1 MISHS
6 KLLPLSYSSLK
17 QFSVS
22 PAHFL
27 SYKNAQRKDSAA
39 MLQGRLIH
47 KLILEQDLFLEDF
60 AVFNGRKAGKEWT
73 EFKQNNITK
82 DIVKASELD
91 MALDV
96 KNSISNH
103 KKASRLINDLQA
115 TEKYFKAEIE
125 GLEFHGFIDGVGKD
139 YLLDLKTTVSSD
151 PHKFSR
157 DSWNMKYH
165 LQAAIYCHVTGVNNY
180 YIIAV
185 EKSSPFAVSVFKL
198 DEDLLEYAKSEL
210 SKLITDFKEWNGEN
224 KAYDH
229 KIALDYFTMYLPE
242 WLK

>member
-6 KLLPLSYSSLK
+6 SYLPLSYSSLK
-17 QFSVS
+17 QFAVS

-27 SYKNAQRKDSAA
+27 SYKKAQRKDSAA

-47 KLILEQDLFLEDF
+47 KLILEEDLLLEDF
-60 AVFNGRKAGKEWT
+60 AVYNGRRAGKEWT
-73 EFKQNNITK
+73 QFKDDNSTK

-103 KKASRLINDLQA
+103 KKANKLINGLTE
-115 TEKYFKAEIE
+115 TEKYFKAEID
-125 GLEFHGFIDGVGKD
+125 GVEFHGYIDGLAND
-139 YLLDLKTTVSSD
+139 YILDLKTTVSSE

-165 LQAAIYCHVTGVNNY
+165 LQAAIYCKVTGIKDY
-180 YIIAV
+180 YIVAV
-185 EKSSPFAVSVFKL
+185 EKNSPFAVSVFKL
-198 DEDLLEYAKSEL
+198 DEDLLEYAYAEL
-210 SKLITDFKEWNGEN
+210 DKLITEFKEWNGES

-229 KIALDYFTMYLPE
+229 KLALGYFTMYLPE